1 MSKVDG
7 EINPGLRGTSHG
19 RCSAGKALHPAK
31 GTASIAALSK
41 PAPPVSSYL
50 SDFAAERA
58 DFERVLTGV
67 RSLQQA
73 SLEQLASLDWL
84 IGIIREVG
92 LVPIPEAHATY
103 LGEEDYI
110 NGTQQGLIQLPREFA
125 QWLLLLGEKKPAS
138 YLEIGTFNG
147 ATACIAGAYLRRF
160 VPAARIV
167 TCDIFPAF
175 IFHAEA
181 NALSLIEYLVGRTS
195 FDLRGEPFE
204 AVFIDG
210 DHSFEW
216 AWADY
221 VNVGRSAR
229 LCALHDVNNA
239 PYREM
244 HLGGVCGVWERL
256 KTTESGPGIEWREF
270 FEHPQA
276 DIMGIG
282 VRLRT

>member
-1 MSKVDG
+1 MH
-7 EINPGLRGTSHG
+7 HG
-19 RCSAGKALHPAK
+19 RRG
-31 GTASIAALSK
+31 ASIAALFQ
-41 PAPPVSSYL
+41 PAPLVSTYL

-58 DFERVLTGV
+58 DFDRVLAGM

-73 SLEQLASLDWL
+73 TQEQLASVDWL
-84 IGIIREVG
+84 VGVIREVG

-103 LGEEDYI
+103 LGEGDYI
-110 NGTQQGLIQLPREFA
+110 NGTQQGLIQLPYEFA
-125 QWLLLLGEKKPAS
+125 RWLVLLGEKKPAS

-147 ATACIAGAYLRRF
+147 ATACLASAYLRRF
-160 VPAARIV
+160 VPDARVV

-175 IFHAEA
+175 IFHGEA
-181 NALSLIEYLVGRTS
+181 SAVSPIEYLVGRTS
-195 FDLRGEPFE
+195 FDLRSESFD

-221 VNVGRSAR
+221 VNVGRSAK

-244 HLGGVCGVWERL
+244 HLGGVCGVWDRL
-256 KTTESGPGIEWREF
+256 KTAENGPGIEWREF
-270 FEHPQA
+270 FEHPKS

-282 VRLRT
+282 VRLRA